1 MVPGPDE
8 LAGVVDGF
16 GGLTR
21 AELRAALDDLA
32 ARAGTTIDHDELDAA
47 IDDALDGYYLFEL
60 EPAIA
65 MSGQDD
71 GAPDDPLLVAG
82 PAALPT
88 LPAGGEDL
96 PHLLDVDP
104 RPIDRDAV
112 AHTVES
118 ALRGAAAV
126 AIDEADDDQAERL
139 LDACYAIEAWAP
151 VDLADAKAGLADLV
165 D

>member
-8 LAGVVDGF
+8 LAGAVDGF

-32 ARAGTTIDHDELDAA
+32 ARAGTTIDRDELEAA
-47 IDDALDGYYLFEL
+47 IDDAIDGFYLFEL
-60 EPAIA
+60 EPAVA
-65 MSGQDD
+65 MPGRNGDV
-71 GAPDDPLLVAG
+71 PDDPLLVAG
-82 PAALPT
+82 PAALPA

-104 RPIDRDAV
+104 RSIDHDAV
-112 AHTVES
+112 AHAVES

-126 AIDEADDDQAERL
+126 AIDEADDDRAERL